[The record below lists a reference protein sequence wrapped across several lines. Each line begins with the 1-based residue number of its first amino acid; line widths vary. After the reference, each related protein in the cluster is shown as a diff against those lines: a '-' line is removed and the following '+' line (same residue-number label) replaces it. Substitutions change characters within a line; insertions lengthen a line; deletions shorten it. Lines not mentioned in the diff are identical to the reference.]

1 MDSRESRRR
10 RYPGPWERLVP
21 IAIAIIALLILALLV
36 FVVLVA
42 TGIVPG
48 AL

>member
-1 MDSRESRRR
+1 MDTRESRRR
-10 RYPGPWERLVP
+10 RFPGPWERLIP
-21 IAIAIIALLILALLV
+21 IALAIIAVLVLALLV

-48 AL
+48 AH